1 MSKAAPLTFTENAIA
16 RMAKLLS
23 KAPEGTLGLRVG
35 VDKKGCSGL
44 AYVVEYANQANETDV
59 QLQAGPHTVLVT
71 AEASIVLYGSI
82 MDYVE
87 EDLFQGFK
95 FDNPNAKGTCG
106 CGESFHI

>member
-1 MSKAAPLTFTENAIA
+1 MSKAPITLTDAAIA
-16 RMAKLLS
+16 RVAKLMA
-23 KAPEGTLGLRVG
+23 KAPEGKTALRVG

-44 AYVVEYANQANETDV
+44 AYVVEYAENANDTDV
-59 QLQAGPHTVLVT
+59 TLEAGQHKVLIT
-71 AEASIVLYGSI
+71 AEASLVLYGSV

-87 EDLFQGFK
+87 EDLYQGFK

>member
-1 MSKAAPLTFTENAIA
+1 MSKSPITLTEAAIA
-16 RMAKLLS
+16 RVAKLLS
-23 KAPEGTLGLRVG
+23 KAPEGTNALRVG

-44 AYVVEYANQANETDV
+44 AYVVEYATKANDTDV
-59 QLQAGPHTVLVT
+59 ELQAGDNTILIT
-71 AEASIVLYGSI
+71 AEASLVLYGSV

-87 EDLFQGFK
+87 EDLYQGFK

>member
-1 MSKAAPLTFTENAIA
+1 MSKAPITLTDAAIE
-16 RMAKLLS
+16 RVAKLLS
-23 KAPEGTLGLRVG
+23 KAPEGTKALRVG

-44 AYVVEYANQANETDV
+44 AYVVEYAENATDTDV
-59 QLQAGPHTVLVT
+59 ELEAGNNKVLIT
-71 AEASIVLYGSI
+71 AEASLVLYGSV

-87 EDLFQGFK
+87 EDLYQGFK

>member
-1 MSKAAPLTFTENAIA
+1 MSKAPLTLTTAAIE
-16 RMAKLLS
+16 RVAKLMT
-23 KAPEGTLGLRVG
+23 KAPQGVTALRVG

-44 AYVVEYANQANETDV
+44 AYVVEYAQKTNDTD
-59 QLQAGPHTVLVT
+59 LALKAGEYTVLVT
-71 AEASIVLYGSI
+71 AEASLVLYGSI

-87 EDLFQGFK
+87 EDLYQGFK

>member
-1 MSKAAPLTFTENAIA
+1 MKQQPLTFTENAVSRI
-16 RMAKLLS
+16 AKLFS
-23 KAPEGTLGLRVG
+23 KAPEGTIALRVG

-44 AYVVEYANQANETDV
+44 AYVVGYAADQQPTDV
-59 QLQAGPHTVLVT
+59 ALKAGENTVLIT
-71 AEASIVLYGSI
+71 AEASLVLYGSV

-87 EDLFQGFK
+87 EDLYQGFK